1 MRCSTWQITFQE
13 VPDEISLSFLISGC
27 PLKCS
32 GCHSADSWNEFNGTL
47 LDKDVLT
54 RLFRHYKDKITCV
67 LFLGGEW
74 EENALIEHLML
85 CETYNF
91 KTALYTGLETVSE
104 NILSHLTYLKTG
116 PWIPTLGGLG
126 SKNTNQKMIELKT
139 GRQIY
144 FKQGSI

>member
-1 MRCSTWQITFQE
+1 MRYTSLQITFQE

-32 GCHSADSWNEFNGTL
+32 GCHSSDSWNERNGIL
-47 LDKDVLT
+47 LDKEVLT
-54 RLFRHYKDKITCV
+54 RLLQQYKEKITCV

-74 EENALIEHLML
+74 QEKMLIEHLML
-85 CETYNF
+85 CESYNF

-116 PWIPTLGGLG
+116 PWIPNLGGLS
-126 SKNTNQKMIELKT
+126 SKATNQKMIEIKT
-139 GRQIY
+139 GRQIN